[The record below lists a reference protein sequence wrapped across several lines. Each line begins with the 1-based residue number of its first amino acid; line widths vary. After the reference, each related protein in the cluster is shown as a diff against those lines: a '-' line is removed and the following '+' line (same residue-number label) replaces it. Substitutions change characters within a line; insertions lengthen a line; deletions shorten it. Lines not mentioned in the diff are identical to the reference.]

1 MELFVFCD
9 GLYRSCAA
17 GACRKSD
24 RESKLLTT
32 SLKSTG
38 QNKFAI
44 EEKEVCSFLCLC
56 VFAHML
62 FSVFTFTFGLRFY
75 ALGDL

>member
-1 MELFVFCD
+1 MRHIDSCFVD
-9 GLYRSCAA
+9 GLYGSWPPC
-17 GACRKSD
+17 ACRKSD

-44 EEKEVCSFLCLC
+44 EEKEVCL
-56 VFAHML
+56 FAHVQY
-62 FSVFTFTFGLRFY
+62 SVFTLTFTIAVGFRLF